1 MIIPLDTIYNSRNGR
16 YDSIPEKYSFNK
28 GDIVEM
34 SVNLE
39 ECHIT
44 WYVN

>member
-1 MIIPLDTIYNSRNGR
+1 MIIALDTFYNTKYGR
-16 YDSIPEKYSFNK
+16 YDNIPEKYSFNK